1 MSQCVCGHPEE
12 VHLLGGRCRAPRC
25 PCDQFQP
32 IPEVHGVARSIDAS
46 DAGRPPCV
54 NDPRLRLALVLAR
67 LGGRLASASRRP
79 ASISWKGPGDRVT
92 DVDAAIQSQLV
103 KAIHARFP
111 QDGVVA
117 EEDPAAEAIEREFV
131 WAVDPLDGTNNFAL
145 SIPCFAVSIGV
156 LKDGLPYA
164 GVVHDPNTGLS
175 WWARCG
181 QGAFADDRALR
192 LESRP
197 LTAAS
202 NIAVRI
208 PIDPGLEPLVGAW
221 LRQYKF
227 RGFGSVALHL
237 VYAALGG
244 LDIVLDHKATLWDIT
259 AGTVILLEAG
269 GVVTDP
275 SGRPRFPAEPAAYRG
290 DPMPILA
297 GNTSA
302 HAQALQ
308 SCRAAIGAG
317 GGAFVTRESPR

>member
-1 MSQCVCGHPEE
+1 MSQCVCGHPEA
-12 VHLLGGRCRAPRC
+12 VHLLGSRCRAPRC
-25 PCDQFQP
+25 LCDQLQP
-32 IPEVHGVARSIDAS
+32 IPEAHGGARSIDANA
-46 DAGRPPCV
+46 AGRPLRV

-67 LGGRLASASRRP
+67 LGGRLASASRGP
-79 ASISWKGPGDRVT
+79 ASVSWKRPGDRVT

-103 KAIHARFP
+103 KEIHARFP
-111 QDGVVA
+111 QDAVVA
-117 EEDPAAEAIEREFV
+117 EEDPAAAAIEREFV

-145 SIPCFAVSIGV
+145 NIPCFAVSIGV

-175 WWARCG
+175 WWARSG
-181 QGAFADDRALR
+181 EGAFAEDRALR
-192 LESRP
+192 LENRP

-208 PIDPGLEPLVGAW
+208 PIDPGLESLVGAW

-244 LDIVLDHKATLWDIT
+244 LDIVLDHKAALWDIA
-259 AGTVILLEAG
+259 AGALILLEAG

-275 SGRPRFPAEPAAYRG
+275 SGRPRFPAEPEAYRG
-290 DPMPILA
+290 APMPILA
-297 GNTSA
+297 GNMSA

-308 SCRAAIGAG
+308 GCRAAIGAG
-317 GGAFVTRESPR
+317 SGALATREGTR